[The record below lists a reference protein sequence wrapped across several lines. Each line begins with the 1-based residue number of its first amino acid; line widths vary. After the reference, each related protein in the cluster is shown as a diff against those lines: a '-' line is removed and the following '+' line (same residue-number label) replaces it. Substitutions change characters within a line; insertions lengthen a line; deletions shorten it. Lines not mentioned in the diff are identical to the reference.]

1 MDTNQ
6 LDSPRVEVNKDFFH
20 LLIDYTFYEN
30 YLSHYL

>member
-6 LDSPRVEVNKDFFH
+6 LDSPRVEVNKDFFR
-20 LLIDYTFYEN
+20 LLIDYIFYEN